1 VAAVNNMS
9 WPAAIVIGILIGV
22 IAFAANNPD
31 DGDDATASPAESAT
45 ASPGSESGSGSDDGD
60 GGGGSGDDGGGGSGS
75 DSGDGDGGSGD
86 SGDGSGDSNGDG
98 APDTGGDP
106 ADYTVTLTFDDGPH
120 PVYTPQI
127 LGVLERHDA
136 TAVFCMV
143 GERVREHPEIVRQVV
158 DAGHALC
165 NHTDTH
171 DEQLSERT
179 REQILREIGD
189 TDEAFDDALGEE
201 AEVRWF
207 RQPNTPVQPP
217 VEAVLDDVGLEPLNW
232 TVDPKDW
239 SRPGAVPI
247 VQETFGQLQPGAVI
261 LLHDGGGDRS
271 QTVTALEHILTG
283 LDAADYQYVLPGDR

>member
-1 VAAVNNMS
+1 MNNLS
-9 WPAAIVIGILIGV
+9 WPATIIIGILIGV

-31 DGDDATASPAESAT
+31 NDGDDATASPAESAT
-45 ASPGSESGSGSDDGD
+45 ASPGSGSGAGSGDGD
-60 GGGGSGDDGGGGSGS
+60 GGGSDPGSGS
-75 DSGDGDGGSGD
+75 GSGEGSGGGSGD
-86 SGDGSGDSNGDG
+86 SGDSSGDSSGDG
-98 APDTGGDP
+98 APDTGGGP

-127 LGVLERHDA
+127 LDVLESHDA

-143 GERVREHPEIVRQVV
+143 GERVREHPEVVREVV

-171 DEQLSERT
+171 DEKLSERT
-179 REQILREIGD
+179 REQIVHEIGA

-207 RQPNTPVQPP
+207 RQPNTYVQPP
-217 VEAVLDDVGLEPLNW
+217 VEAVLDDVGLEPLDW

-247 VQETFGQLQPGAVI
+247 VQETLGQLEPGAVI

-271 QTVTALEHILTG
+271 QTVTALEQILTG
-283 LDAADYQYVLPGDR
+283 LDAAGYQYVLPGDR

>member
-1 VAAVNNMS
+1 MNNLS
-9 WPAAIVIGILIGV
+9 WPATILIGLFIGL
-22 IAFAANNPD
+22 IAVAAERSGE
-31 DGDDATASPAESAT
+31 DGDDPTASPSST
-45 ASPGSESGSGSDDGD
+45 ASPGDGSGDGSGGSGSDDD
-60 GGGGSGDDGGGGSGS
+60 GGGSGS
-75 DSGDGDGGSGD
+75 GSGAGSGD
-86 SGDGSGDSNGDG
+86 SSGDGSGDSSGDG

-127 LGVLERHDA
+127 LDLLEKHEA

-143 GERVREHPEIVRQVV
+143 GERVREHPEVVRQVV

-165 NHTDTH
+165 NHTFTH

-179 REQILREIGD
+179 REQIVREIGD

-207 RQPNTPVQPP
+207 RQPNTYVQPP
-217 VEAVLDDVGLEPLNW
+217 VESVLDDVGLEPLDW
-232 TVDPKDW
+232 TVDPRDW
-239 SRPGAVPI
+239 SRPGVVPI
-247 VQETFGQLQPGAVI
+247 VQQTLGRLEPGAII

-271 QTVTALEHILTG
+271 QTVTALEQVLTG
-283 LDAADYQYVLPGDR
+283 LDAAGYQYVLPGDR